1 MLLPEKLDTLGLRDK
16 QQKALA
22 LLQSTRQQV
31 ITKLSAILSFKTDSQ
46 IAEFL
51 KGGGE
56 LSGKTS
62 NSLVGLFLQMVEITD
77 EYLVGEEVR
86 QVLKAAFQSL
96 TQKYITHLLLKGGKQ
111 TAEVEILIE
120 KLKFL
125 KKYFPEEYDTLL
137 Q

>member
-1 MLLPEKLDTLGLRDK
+1 M
-16 QQKALA
+16 
-22 LLQSTRQQV
+22 
-31 ITKLSAILSFKTDSQ
+31 
-46 IAEFL
+46 
-51 KGGGE
+51 
-56 LSGKTS
+56 
-62 NSLVGLFLQMVEITD
+62 GLFLQMVEITD

-86 QVLKAAFQSL
+86 QVLKGAFQSL

-125 KKYFPEEYDTLL
+125 KKYFPEEYETLL